1 MDPVV
6 AAAVADAHRT
16 EWGRVLA
23 AAARLTGDLDAA
35 EECAQDAYAD
45 ALASWTSH
53 GVPDRPAAWLTTV
66 ARRRAMDII
75 RRRDTLRG
83 KLPLLAGHDDETGDG
98 LVESGEHEAFP
109 DDRLR
114 LIFTCCHPTL
124 APEARVALTLRLL
137 CGLTTAE
144 VASAF
149 LTSEPTMAARL
160 TRAKKKIAAAR
171 IPYRVP
177 GPDELPDRLAA
188 VLDVVHL
195 VFTTGHTA
203 PSGLALQRRDL
214 AERALDLAR
223 MLRLLLPDEP
233 AVAGLLGLILLTDA
247 RRHARTDPAGRL
259 LRLAEQD
266 RANWD
271 QGEISEGLALAREA
285 LRRRPYTRYP
295 LMAAIAATHATAPAP
310 GAPDWAQILALYDQL
325 SAIWPSPIVALNRAI
340 AVGEAHGPTAGLTAL
355 DALAAEPQL
364 AGYHYLPAARAEYL
378 RRQGRHDE
386 ARLAYDEA
394 LLLAGNSTE
403 RQFLADRRAQ
413 LPRTSAS
420 S

>member
-1 MDPVV
+1 MNPVV

-45 ALASWTSH
+45 ALASWTEH
-53 GVPDRPAAWLTTV
+53 GVPDRPGAWLITV

-83 KLPLLAGHDDETGDG
+83 KLPLLAGHDDVGGGPGTA
-98 LVESGEHEAFP
+98 GEDEAFL

-124 APEARVALTLRLL
+124 APDARVALTLRLL

-149 LTSEPTMAARL
+149 LTSEPTMAARI

-177 GPDELPDRLAA
+177 GPGELPERLAA

-203 PSGLALQRRDL
+203 PAGPALQRRDL

-223 MLRLLLPDEP
+223 MLRLLLPDQP
-233 AVAGLLGLILLTDA
+233 AVAGLLALILLTDA

-266 RANWD
+266 RARWD
-271 QGEISEGLALAREA
+271 PGEISEGLALAREA

-325 SAIWPSPIVALNRAI
+325 IAIWPSPIVALNRAI
-340 AVGEAHGPTAGLTAL
+340 AVGEAHGPAAGLAAL
-355 DALAAEPQL
+355 DTLAAEPQL

-378 RRQGRHDE
+378 RRLDRHEE

-403 RQFLADRRAQ
+403 RQFLATRRAQ
-413 LPRTSAS
+413 LPHAT
-420 S
+420 